1 MLAAKPEQTCKKCGK
16 ELTASEIS
24 ICSKCKESIESL
36 VKGIPQGHLD
46 ALQKFSIEPHHQ
58 RAQNMAVEA
67 HKFHSQHEE
76 RINRAKSVFEK
87 QAEKVARAQE
97 AHLKHLSPLHNEWI
111 KQVQDLGKMSG
122 DAGKLA
128 EQLNKTLAIDQLKNA
143 SLAFSAADKLANQLA
158 QLRVPPL
165 IDKISSAK
173 QLAELNSHSAF
184 MRNLSS
190 AILDT
195 KRFLPKVESDPSYRD
210 VALLPRPVNNRNET
224 KDSVLELHKKVE
236 KIEERI
242 EDHVKSGYQ
251 VAREEEKLADVA
263 FEATLNNLSVEDSI
277 LKKCAKNRLVV
288 FASGSI
294 FTWLFERLLN
304 QIFG

>member
-1 MLAAKPEQTCKKCGK
+1 MLAAKPGLTCKKCGK
-16 ELTASEIS
+16 ELTASESS

-46 ALQKFSIEPHHQ
+46 ALQKLSIDPLHQ
-58 RAQNMAVEA
+58 HTQNMAAEA
-67 HKFHSQHEE
+67 LKLHIQHEE
-76 RINRAKSVFEK
+76 HINRAKSVLEK
-87 QAEKVARAQE
+87 QTAEFARAQA

-158 QLRVPPL
+158 QLRIPPL
-165 IDKISSAK
+165 LDNISSAK

-190 AILDT
+190 AVLDT

-210 VALLPRPVNNRNET
+210 FALLPRPVHNRNET
-224 KDSVLELHKKVE
+224 KDSVLELHQKVE

-242 EDHVKSGYQ
+242 EEHVKSGYQ

-263 FEATLNNLSVEDSI
+263 FETTLNNLSVEDSI
-277 LKKCAKNRLVV
+277 LKKLAKNRFVF
-288 FASGSI
+288 FASGAI

-304 QIFG
+304 RIFG